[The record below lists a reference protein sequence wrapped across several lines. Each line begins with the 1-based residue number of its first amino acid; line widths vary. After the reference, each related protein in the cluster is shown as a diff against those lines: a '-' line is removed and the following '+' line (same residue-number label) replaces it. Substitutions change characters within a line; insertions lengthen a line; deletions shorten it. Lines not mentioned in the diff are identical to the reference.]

1 MSSISNE
8 LKNILDCE
16 QQKIIDSTEKYVL
29 VSACPGSGKT
39 YTIVRKIEEELKNI
53 KEYQGIIACS
63 FTNEAS
69 EELKSRIN
77 PKLNI
82 ENSLICTID
91 SFIKNIIYMFVNRNL
106 SKMNIWEKKITLG
119 NKVNFPEKIIK
130 INKKNVMLKNG
141 KNLQYNDLVKFFDM
155 YDDLK
160 KIVKLY
166 YKEWLLKLKNN
177 EYEVSFPT
185 YFFAISIVK
194 MEIFQ
199 NWFNNK
205 YTSIYIDEAQDL
217 NIFQHKFFRILK
229 ENTNVN
235 IIMVGDPL
243 QSIYQFRGARPEMFK
258 SLSEQGYMEYKIS
271 VSIRCHPSI
280 MYCANKLFDYN
291 LKKYYDDASHVS
303 IIEDINI
310 DFLNNLEGTVYILT
324 ESNKTAIE
332 LYELYKNDYDIIYTK
347 KIDIDKEMYSDYY
360 TNSDILDEL
369 IKYYLNYDNILDKY
383 KYPFENLEPILLNCN
398 IKIKP
403 YDFNL
408 SKVLNLQDFLFN
420 SCAKL
425 NISISKETIDKI
437 VDILEDEKYKY
448 NYYIVDKK
456 NKIMTI
462 HTSKGLEAD
471 NVIIILDN
479 EYDKIND
486 VFKNLLFVAITRA
499 KKNVYII
506 SKNNEKI
513 KNYITKIID

>member
-1 MSSISNE
+1 M
-8 LKNILDCE
+8 
-16 QQKIIDSTEKYVL
+16 
-29 VSACPGSGKT
+29 
-39 YTIVRKIEEELKNI
+39 
-53 KEYQGIIACS
+53 
-63 FTNEAS
+63 
-69 EELKSRIN
+69 
-77 PKLNI
+77 
-82 ENSLICTID
+82 
-91 SFIKNIIYMFVNRNL
+91 
-106 SKMNIWEKKITLG
+106 
-119 NKVNFPEKIIK
+119 
-130 INKKNVMLKNG
+130 
-141 KNLQYNDLVKFFDM
+141 
-155 YDDLK
+155 
-160 KIVKLY
+160 
-166 YKEWLLKLKNN
+166 
-177 EYEVSFPT
+177 
-185 YFFAISIVK
+185 
-194 MEIFQ
+194 
-199 NWFNNK
+199 
-205 YTSIYIDEAQDL
+205 
-217 NIFQHKFFRILK
+217 
-229 ENTNVN
+229 
-235 IIMVGDPL
+235 
-243 QSIYQFRGARPEMFK
+243 
-258 SLSEQGYMEYKIS
+258 
-271 VSIRCHPSI
+271 
-280 MYCANKLFDYN
+280 
-291 LKKYYDDASHVS
+291 
-303 IIEDINI
+303 
-310 DFLNNLEGTVYILT
+310 
-324 ESNKTAIE
+324 
-332 LYELYKNDYDIIYTK
+332 YELYKNDYDIIYTK

-479 EYDKIND
+479 EYGKIND